1 MFTVTRGHSM
11 EPLCHAVS
19 SPQSV
24 CNNTDCC
31 LLHALTQTSVS
42 VFGSKARRVIS
53 DGRDEGKKQVK
64 KQHICDFLTKT
75 KHLLFMDVFLKTKLI
90 WAGIFISGENRSL
103 NFQVS
108 CSFSKK
114 KIETEEHSTQSTFR
128 DVVKVESVEFMPG

>member
-42 VFGSKARRVIS
+42 VFGSKARRLIS

-64 KQHICDFLTKT
+64 KQH
-75 KHLLFMDVFLKTKLI
+75 V
-90 WAGIFISGENRSL
+90 
-103 NFQVS
+103 
-108 CSFSKK
+108 
-114 KIETEEHSTQSTFR
+114 
-128 DVVKVESVEFMPG
+128 